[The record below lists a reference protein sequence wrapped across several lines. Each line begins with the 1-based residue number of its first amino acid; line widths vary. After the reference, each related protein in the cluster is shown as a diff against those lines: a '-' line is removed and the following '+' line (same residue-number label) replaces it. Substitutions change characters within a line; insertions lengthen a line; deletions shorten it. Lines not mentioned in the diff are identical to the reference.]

1 MNATGSLRAITASL
15 CAHLLC
21 TSAVQAQAQ
30 ATGAGFYRQQE
41 RLVENFVGET
51 DSGSAERQL
60 FSL

>member
-21 TSAVQAQAQ
+21 TSAVQAQ